1 MSNLLM
7 NASSFSQM
15 QLYSCSS
22 LRAIVIIKD
31 EKKGTK
37 VNCNAAALIY
47 SLGEGHEVH
56 GTVFLV
62 VKSKALAVLSP

>member
-1 MSNLLM
+1 
-7 NASSFSQM
+7 M

-47 SLGEGHEVH
+47 SVWERDMKCTELC
-56 GTVFLV
+56 FL
-62 VKSKALAVLSP
+62 